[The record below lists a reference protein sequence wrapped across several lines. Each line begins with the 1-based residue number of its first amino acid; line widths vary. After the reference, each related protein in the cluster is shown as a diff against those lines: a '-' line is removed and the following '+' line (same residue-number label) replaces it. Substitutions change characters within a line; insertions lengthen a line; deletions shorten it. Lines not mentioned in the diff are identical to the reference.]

1 MQQALYHTEGLPLW
15 QGRRTA
21 MSVQPDSMQPPSAAL
36 PAALPHSS
44 LPHSPLIGVL
54 LFASLVLN
62 VLALI
67 LPFVVIDA
75 AGSDPWV
82 YGLFGSVKMLWD
94 ADMAV
99 LAVMVFTFSVIFPF
113 AKLGSLTW
121 LWWGGVT
128 TPGRHWLLTWVEKLG
143 KWSLFDV
150 FLVAIMVALTNDQ
163 WLISSESLPGL
174 TCFLIAVVLGMLAG
188 EVLSATTASA
198 GAATAPAI
206 IPANDTEAVVSIQRS
221 VVLLALVIAVGVLLG
236 LTVTIPFI
244 QIDDWRLADREFS
257 LLSLVPALWQNGSA
271 ILAIALGTF
280 VIAMPVIS
288 WLVVAGMVM
297 IWWRKSPLTGAVGF
311 KNLLGRWSMLSV
323 FALSLGVFLAEGHHF
338 LATKADAG
346 VWSLVAG
353 LFLAWLG
360 QIVLGRLWGSR

>member
-1 MQQALYHTEGLPLW
+1 MPVQQD
-15 QGRRTA
+15 
-21 MSVQPDSMQPPSAAL
+21 SVQPPSAES
-36 PAALPHSS
+36 SS
-44 LPHSPLIGVL
+44 LLPRSPLPRSPLIGVL

-62 VLALI
+62 VLALV
-67 LPFVVIDA
+67 LPFVKIDA
-75 AGSDPWV
+75 VGSNPWI

-99 LAVMVFTFSVIFPF
+99 LALLVFTFSVVFPF
-113 AKLGSLTW
+113 AKLGSLVW

-128 TPGRHWLLTWVEKLG
+128 TAGRHRLLTWVEKFG

-150 FLVAIMVALTNDQ
+150 FLVSIMVALTNDQ
-163 WLISSESLPGL
+163 WAISSESLPGL
-174 TCFLIAVVLGMLAG
+174 ACFLVAVVLGMLAG

-198 GAATAPAI
+198 GTATDFAVAPT
-206 IPANDTEAVVSIQRS
+206 NDTTAVASIKRS
-221 VVLLALVIAVGVLLG
+221 VVLLALVVGVGVLLG
-236 LTVTIPFI
+236 LALAIPFI
-244 QIDDWRLADREFS
+244 QIDDWRLTDRDFS

-297 IWWRKSPLTGAVGF
+297 IWWRKAPPVGAISL
-311 KNLLGRWSMLSV
+311 KNLLGRWSMMSV
-323 FALSLGVFLAEGHHF
+323 FALSLGVFLVEGHHF

-353 LFLAWLG
+353 LFLVWLG
-360 QIVLGRLWGSR
+360 QIALGRLWGRAISVR